1 MVLTKLKRLLHP
13 ATRELARAERDLRDL
28 LGRTAEDRAGMIGRA
43 RSRFR
48 QPMLVRLLLEESRK
62 RIPADPAEAY
72 LLAELA
78 WRMANRYPGMPG
90 YADLYVLAV
99 AHMANARRVGGDR
112 RRANEL
118 FTLARRAL
126 MDLGVT
132 DPAVVARVDDLLGSL
147 RKDQR
152 RLPEAARLLRRA
164 AMQFGLINARPDAAR
179 VLINLGAV
187 YHDQKDSARAI
198 ETTRSALALLGPEAE
213 PRLHVCGLYNL
224 AVYLTEEGRFEEAGE
239 VLEWNEGLF
248 RRFPEPWT
256 QLRLL
261 WLRGDIAGG
270 MGDLAAAEQAYAECR
285 AGFVAEGVGYDAA
298 LVSLDLAAV
307 YLRQGRTADA
317 RRLAGEVIPVFQA
330 QDVQR
335 EAMAA
340 LVLFQEAAEKDLL
353 PGGVLGKLGG
363 SRGGCAPGRDL
374 GYDTSMARSLEDLR
388 IEMVDVDM
396 ARLLRAKPGAERLKI
411 ASGMFASARR
421 MIASHLAAEHPDW
434 DDERIQRETSRR
446 VSHGAL

>member
-1 MVLTKLKRLLHP
+1 M
-13 ATRELARAERDLRDL
+13 
-28 LGRTAEDRAGMIGRA
+28 
-43 RSRFR
+43 
-48 QPMLVRLLLEESRK
+48 
-62 RIPADPAEAY
+62 RI
-72 LLAELA
+72 
-78 WRMANRYPGMPG
+78 ANRYPGTPG
-90 YADLYVLAV
+90 YAELYVLAL
-99 AHMANARRVGGDR
+99 AHMANARRVGGER
-112 RRANEL
+112 RKADDL
-118 FTLARRAL
+118 FAVARHAL
-126 MDLGVT
+126 IDNGVT

-164 AMQFGLINARPDAAR
+164 AMQFSLVQAHADAAR

-187 YHDQKDSARAI
+187 YNHQKDLARAI

-224 AVYLTEEGRFEEAGE
+224 TFFLAAAGRFAEAGE

-261 WLRGDIAGG
+261 WLRGDVAGG

-298 LVSLDLAAV
+298 LVSLDLAVV
-307 YLRQGRTADA
+307 YLRQGRTAEA
-317 RRLAGEVIPVFQA
+317 RRLAEEVIPVFQA
-330 QDVQR
+330 QGVQR

-353 PGGVLGKLGG
+353 TVETVREVAAVLQ
-363 SRGGCAPGRDL
+363 
-374 GYDTSMARSLEDLR
+374 E
-388 IEMVDVDM
+388 
-396 ARLLRAKPGAERLKI
+396 
-411 ASGMFASARR
+411 ARR
-421 MIASHLAAEHPDW
+421 VAAGRAEGAS
-434 DDERIQRETSRR
+434 
-446 VSHGAL
+446 